1 MRAKEADRLG
11 TLRLVSAAIKQKE
24 VDERIELDDAG
35 VLAVLE
41 KMIKQRKDSIAQFQ
55 AGGRQDLVEKEQS
68 ELSVLAAYM
77 PEQLSEADVTQA
89 IDAAIA
95 QSGASGPQAMGKVM
109 AVLKP
114 QLAGKA
120 DMGMVSRILKS
131 RLG

>member
-1 MRAKEADRLG
+1 
-11 TLRLVSAAIKQKE
+11 
-24 VDERIELDDAG
+24 
-35 VLAVLE
+35 
-41 KMIKQRKDSIAQFQ
+41 
-55 AGGRQDLVEKEQS
+55 
-68 ELSVLAAYM
+68 M